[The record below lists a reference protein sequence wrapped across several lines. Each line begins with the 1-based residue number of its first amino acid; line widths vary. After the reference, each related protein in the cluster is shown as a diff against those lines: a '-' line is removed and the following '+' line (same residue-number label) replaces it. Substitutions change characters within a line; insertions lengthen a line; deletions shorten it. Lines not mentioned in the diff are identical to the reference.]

1 MCSGPLRSVLED
13 CAAGIRIHEAPDIG
27 GIMGAALVSCGQLLP
42 VSCVCHLRE
51 LGAVLGQYDADGQ
64 MRALQALIERVDVSI
79 AQLRQGRADRCRSYE
94 VLGVCAGCAL
104 AIILL

>member
-1 MCSGPLRSVLED
+1 
-13 CAAGIRIHEAPDIG
+13 
-27 GIMGAALVSCGQLLP
+27 MGAALVSHGQQLP

-51 LGAVLGQYDADGQ
+51 LGAVLGQYDAEEQ
-64 MRALQALIERVDVSI
+64 IRALQALLDRVDVSI